1 MRCRACGA
9 ALSPIV
15 PGDGRCPACRQGV
28 RREAPAEALE
38 QAEALLRR
46 IRTEEHP
53 ELGRLAASTRGR
65 IEILRRRAA
74 GRG

>member
-1 MRCRACGA
+1 MRCRQCGA

-15 PGDGRCPACRQGV
+15 PGDGRCPACRQRV
-28 RREAPAEALE
+28 RREEPAEALE

-46 IRTEEHP
+46 LRTEGHP

-65 IEILRRRAA
+65 VEILRRRAA